1 MPGWG
6 SWESVQQEAGYTMP
20 KLSEQNYRTLIE
32 LCPDALIV
40 HDGRTILL
48 ANPAMA
54 RLVAVP
60 SAVGI
65 VGRAILDFVAPSSQ
79 AVVAERIQHMHRA
92 DPARLINE
100 TWSRVDGTE
109 VEVEVAVAPMPWVG
123 PTAAMVIV
131 RDVTER
137 RRLEAERETLLAEK
151 ELLMREVHHR
161 VANSLQ
167 VVRGLL
173 NLQARGA
180 TCEEVQIQLRAASA
194 RISTIGILHSRLQKD
209 NSAVEGEVTA
219 YLEGVIADLRMSLGE
234 SYKRPIILDAAEEPP
249 LTLKADLLVAL
260 GLIAAEAVT
269 NSIKHGEGEIRIC
282 LTKND
287 GSLTLTIEDEGQGF
301 PYGFDPAKDGKGLGM
316 RMIASLTQAR
326 GGKVTVGAPHAGA
339 FVPQS
344 RIAAILPL

>member
-6 SWESVQQEAGYTMP
+6 SWEAVQPETGYILP

-40 HDGRTILL
+40 HDGETILL

-54 RLVAVP
+54 RLVAL
-60 SAVGI
+60 SSCAEI

-79 AVVAERIQHMHRA
+79 AVVEERIRLMHRA
-92 DPARLINE
+92 DPARLIDE
-100 TWSRVDGTE
+100 TWSRCDGTE
-109 VEVEVAVAPMPWVG
+109 VEVEVAVAPAPWVG
-123 PTAAMVIV
+123 PRAAMVIA
-131 RDVTER
+131 RDVSER
-137 RRLEAERETLLAEK
+137 RRLEAEREMLLAEK

-167 VVRGLL
+167 IVRGLL

-194 RISTIGILHSRLQKD
+194 RISTIGILHSRLQKG
-209 NSAVEGEVTA
+209 NSAVEGEVTT

-234 SYKRPIILDAAEEPP
+234 NYKRPIILEAAEEPMM
-249 LTLKADLLVAL
+249 TLKADLLVAL

-269 NSIKHGEGEIRIC
+269 NSIKHGEGEIRVC
-282 LTKND
+282 LIKGDANLH
-287 GSLTLTIEDEGQGF
+287 LTVEDEGPGF
-301 PYGFDPAKDGKGLGM
+301 PPGFDPATDGKGLGM
-316 RMIASLTQAR
+316 RMIVSLAQAR
-326 GGKVTVGAPHAGA
+326 GGKVTVGAPHAGVA
-339 FVPQS
+339 APPS